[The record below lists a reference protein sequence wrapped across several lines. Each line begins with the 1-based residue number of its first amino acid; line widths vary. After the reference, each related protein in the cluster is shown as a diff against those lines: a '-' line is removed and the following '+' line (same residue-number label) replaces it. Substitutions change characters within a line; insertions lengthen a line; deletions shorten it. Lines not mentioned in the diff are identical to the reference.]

1 MCVAI
6 GLLSAC
12 GKSDQPTTGKP
23 ESNTNAPRVSA
34 LPFIIEGASLSDMF
48 QNNLKVAKVEVGITG
63 GSPSQWTATS
73 IAIAE
78 RVATFGADSVEVSVR
93 RSDVTQSRGDRFR
106 EVAHAYYSPDP
117 SHSVW
122 DDKDKWKL
130 LQADATHLS
139 TQRDVSIYE
148 EFSDLNQKLVDKGM
162 DENVADQKAGAVIAK
177 KYHLAK
183 DWRLPIGNVL
193 NDASRGK
200 MNVDFAPANDGL
212 AALDRCLNGKIVRMM
227 TTCS

>member
-1 MCVAI
+1 
-6 GLLSAC
+6 
-12 GKSDQPTTGKP
+12 
-23 ESNTNAPRVSA
+23 
-34 LPFIIEGASLSDMF
+34 MF